1 MSCLPVAAGK
11 LAAPPTVRPA
21 SLHVLEGRLRVQA
34 EGERWDLGQVTSATN
49 RHGRPRRFTPAW
61 RLWRWGPRHVRSC
74 LRAAALVPI
83 GGLLTSTLLTLVFVR
98 AIYAICDD
106 MEDSLGD

>member
-1 MSCLPVAAGK
+1 MSIS
-11 LAAPPTVRPA
+11 PA
-21 SLHVLEGRLRVQA
+21 R
-34 EGERWDLGQVTSATN
+34 
-49 RHGRPRRFTPAW
+49 